1 MIGKVVSNSENAFI
15 GGRQILDVA
24 LIANEALDSRKQSS
38 NMGLVCKLDIKKKKL
53 RSCKLEVPSFSHRK
67 DRIHS

>member
-38 NMGLVCKLDIKKKKL
+38 NMGLVCKLDIKKKN
-53 RSCKLEVPSFSHRK
+53 
-67 DRIHS
+67 